1 MLPQNI
7 LDTLYVLSSY
17 LCIQNVQEVCRGTP
31 TLSQSVKEVMVLGLK
46 LLGEKARCSG
56 AVSLCETEGCA
67 AMGSEA
73 GPDCKLI

>member
-1 MLPQNI
+1 MP
-7 LDTLYVLSSY
+7 DVTH

-31 TLSQSVKEVMVLGLK
+31 TLSLLLKVVMVLGLK

-67 AMGSEA
+67 AMGREA

>member
-1 MLPQNI
+1 MP
-7 LDTLYVLSSY
+7 DVTH

-31 TLSQSVKEVMVLGLK
+31 TLSLLLKVVMVLGLK

-56 AVSLCETEGCA
+56 AVSLCETEGWA

>member
-1 MLPQNI
+1 MHNN
-7 LDTLYVLSSY
+7 TH

-31 TLSQSVKEVMVLGLK
+31 TLSLLLKVVMVLGLK